1 MGKKK
6 EKDYGK
12 QLESFFKTNAPNI
25 ILKTLKGFIDK
36 LAKGVTDSIHK
47 TEKKFL
53 ETLVAYVTFTAA
65 LLFLGAAAIMLIAEY
80 SGLSLGWSFLVVG
93 LLLMVI
99 SMFLH
104 GAARRIR

>member
-1 MGKKK
+1 MGEKK
-6 EKDYGK
+6 EKEYGK
-12 QLESFFKTNAPNI
+12 QIESFFKTNGPNI

-36 LAKGVTDSIHK
+36 LAKSVTDSIHK
-47 TEKKFL
+47 TERKFL

-65 LLFLGAAAIMLIAEY
+65 LLFIGAAAIMLIAEY
-80 SGLSLGWSFLVVG
+80 SGLSMGWSLLVVG

-99 SMFLH
+99 SMLH